1 MNAAAVPDAGLG
13 SRGLTEADIDDI
25 AAGAAVLGCGGGGD
39 PYVGALMTRQSLRG
53 GQPVHVVPP
62 AAVPDDALVIVIAGI
77 GAPPVLIEKIANGS
91 ESELALRHLEK
102 HLGRRAEYLMSA
114 EVGGLN
120 SLYPLQVAAKV
131 GLPVVDADG
140 MGRAFPKLE
149 MTSFHIFGI
158 PVTPMALVNER
169 GDLVLMQTTS
179 DFQAEHFVK
188 HLAVAMG
195 GIMSSAGFSLSGA
208 DVKRAAVP
216 GTLSICHAIGG
227 ALRQA
232 RERHADPFA
241 ALLAALRATTYYRH
255 AHLIFEGK
263 VSDVQREVTGRW
275 SLGQARIDGPGGRV
289 LKLAIQNEHLVARI
303 DGRTAAIVPDLLAVL
318 DEDSAQAITAEQ
330 LRYGQRVR
338 VLAASVPPIMR
349 SEAALKVWGPQA
361 FGIDEPFVP
370 IEQLIAPGG

>member
-1 MNAAAVPDAGLG
+1 M
-13 SRGLTEADIDDI
+13 SRVILIDDIADI

-39 PYVGALMTRQSLRG
+39 PYVGALMTQQTMRG
-53 GQPVHVVPP
+53 APPVPLV
-62 AAVPDDALVIVIAGI
+62 AAADVPDDALVVAIAGI

-102 HLGRRAEYLMSA
+102 HLGRRADYLMSA

-149 MTSFHIFGI
+149 MTSFHIFGV

-169 GDLVLMQTTS
+169 GDLMLMQTTS
-179 DFQAEHFVK
+179 DQQAEHFVK
-188 HLAVAMG
+188 HLAVGMG
-195 GIMSSAGFSLSGA
+195 GIMSSAGFAQSGA

-216 GTLSICHAIGG
+216 GTLSICQDVGR
-227 ALRQA
+227 ALREA
-232 RERHADPFA
+232 RERRRDPFA
-241 ALLAALRATTYYRH
+241 ALLAAMRATDYYRH

-263 VSDVQREVTGRW
+263 VVDVERRITGRW
-275 SLGQARIDGPGGRV
+275 SMGQARIEGPAGV
-289 LKLAIQNEHLVARI
+289 LELAVQNELLVARI
-303 DGRTAAIVPDLLAVL
+303 NGRTAAIVPDLLAVL
-318 DEDSAQAITAEQ
+318 DEDTAQAITAES

-349 SEAALKVWGPQA
+349 SEAALRVWGPQA

-370 IEQLIAPGG
+370 IETLVQRHAA

>member
-1 MNAAAVPDAGLG
+1 M
-13 SRGLTEADIDDI
+13 SRVITIDDIADI

-39 PYVGALMTRQSLRG
+39 PYVGGLMTQQSLRA
-53 GQPVHVVPP
+53 GQPVTLVPP
-62 AAVPDDALVIVIAGI
+62 ADVPDDALVVVIAGI

-102 HLGRRAEYLMSA
+102 HLGRRADYLMSA

-131 GLPVVDADG
+131 GLPVIDADG

-149 MTSFHIFGI
+149 MTTFHIFGV
-158 PVTPMALVNER
+158 PTTPLALVNER

-179 DFQAEHFVK
+179 DQQAEHFVK
-188 HLAVAMG
+188 HLAVGMG
-195 GIMSSAGFSLSGA
+195 GIMSSAGFAQSGA
-208 DVKRAAVP
+208 DVKRAAVH
-216 GTLSICHAIGG
+216 GTLSICQDIGR

-232 RERHADPFA
+232 HEHQHDPFD
-241 ALLAALRATTYYRH
+241 ALLGAMRATAYYRH

-263 VSDVQREVTGRW
+263 VTDVERRITGRW
-275 SLGQARIDGPGGRV
+275 SMGQARIEGPRGV
-289 LKLAIQNEHLVARI
+289 LEVAVQNELLVARI
-303 DGRTAAIVPDLLAVL
+303 NGRTAAIVPDLLAVL

-349 SEAALKVWGPQA
+349 SEAALAVWGPQA

-370 IEQLIAPGG
+370 IEQLVAAG

>member
-1 MNAAAVPDAGLG
+1 MTRLLG
-13 SRGLTEADIDDI
+13 PAEIDDI
-25 AAGAAVLGCGGGGD
+25 AIGAAVLGCGGGGD
-39 PYVGALMTRQSLRG
+39 PYIGALMTQQSLRG
-53 GQPVHVVPP
+53 TGPVRLVDT
-62 AAVPDDALVIVIAGI
+62 AEVPDEALVVVIAGI
-77 GAPPVLIEKIANGS
+77 GAPPVLIEKIPNGS

-102 HLGRRAEYLMSA
+102 HLGRRADYLMSA

-149 MTSFHIFGI
+149 MTSFHIFGV

-169 GDLVLMQTTS
+169 GDLVLMQAT
-179 DFQAEHFVK
+179 DDYQAEHFVK

-195 GIMSSAGFSLSGA
+195 GIMSSAGFALSGA
-208 DVKRAAVP
+208 DLKRAAVP
-216 GTLSICHAIGG
+216 GTLSICQDLGR
-227 ALRQA
+227 ALRTA
-232 RERHADPFA
+232 RESGRDPFD
-241 ALLAALRATTYYRH
+241 ALLGALRATEYYRH

-263 VSDVQREVTGRW
+263 VVDVDRRVTGRW
-275 SLGQARIDGPGGRV
+275 SLGQVRIAGPQGV
-289 LKLAIQNEHLVARI
+289 LEIAIQNELLVARRN
-303 DGRTAAIVPDLLAVL
+303 GRTVAIVPDLVAVL
-318 DEDSAQAITAEQ
+318 DEDTAQAITAET

-349 SEAALKVWGPQA
+349 SEAALRVWGPQA

-370 IEQLIAPGG
+370 IEQLQSRGADA

>member
-1 MNAAAVPDAGLG
+1 M
-13 SRGLTEADIDDI
+13 SRVITIDDIEDI

-39 PYVGALMTRQSLRG
+39 PYVGALMTQQSLRG
-53 GQPVHVVPP
+53 GQPVTLVSP
-62 AAVPDDALVIVIAGI
+62 ADVADDALVVVIAGI

-102 HLGRRAEYLMSA
+102 HLGRRADYLMSA

-140 MGRAFPKLE
+140 MGRAFPKLQ
-149 MTSFHIFGI
+149 MTSFHIFGVA
-158 PVTPMALVNER
+158 VTPMALVNER
-169 GDLVLMQTTS
+169 GDLMLMQTTS
-179 DFQAEHFVK
+179 DEQAEHFVK
-188 HLAVAMG
+188 HMAVAMG
-195 GIMSSAGFSLSGA
+195 GIMSSAGFAQTGA

-216 GTLSICHAIGG
+216 GTLSICQDIGR

-232 RERHADPFA
+232 RSQRRDPFE
-241 ALLAALRATTYYRH
+241 ALLAALRSTEYYQH

-263 VSDVQREVTGRW
+263 VVDVSRRIDGRW
-275 SLGQARIDGPGGRV
+275 SLGEARIEGRRGV
-289 LKLAIQNEHLVARI
+289 LELAIQNEHLVARI
-303 DGRTAAIVPDLLAVL
+303 NGRTAAIVPDILAVL
-318 DEDSAQAITAEQ
+318 DEDTAQAITAES

-338 VLAASVPPIMR
+338 VLATSVPPIMR

-370 IEQLIAPGG
+370 IETLVSRDAD

>member
-1 MNAAAVPDAGLG
+1 M
-13 SRGLTEADIDDI
+13 SRLITIDDIDDI

-39 PYVGALMTRQSLRG
+39 PYVGALMTQQSLRG
-53 GQPVHVVPP
+53 GQPVTLVSP
-62 AAVPDDALVIVIAGI
+62 ADVPDDSLVIVIAGI

-91 ESELALRHLEK
+91 ESELALRHLER
-102 HLGRRAEYLMSA
+102 HLGRRADYLMSA

-140 MGRAFPKLE
+140 MGRAFPKLQ

-158 PVTPMALVNER
+158 AVTPMALVNER
-169 GDLVLMQTTS
+169 GDLLLMQTAT
-179 DFQAEHFVK
+179 DEQAEHFIK
-188 HLAVAMG
+188 HIAVGMG
-195 GIMSSAGFSLSGA
+195 GIMSSAGFAQSGA

-216 GTLSICHAIGG
+216 GTLSICQDIGR

-232 RERHADPFA
+232 RSQRRDPFD
-241 ALLAALRATTYYRH
+241 ALLAALRSTEYYQH

-263 VSDVQREVTGRW
+263 VVDVSRRIDGRW
-275 SLGQARIDGPGGRV
+275 SLGEARVEGRRGV
-289 LKLAIQNEHLVARI
+289 LELAIQNEHLVARI
-303 DGRTAAIVPDLLAVL
+303 NGRTAAIVPDILAVL
-318 DEDSAQAITAEQ
+318 DEDTAQAITAES

-338 VLAASVPPIMR
+338 VLATSVPPIMR

-370 IEQLIAPGG
+370 IETLVARNAG

>member
-1 MNAAAVPDAGLG
+1 MSRVLTPD
-13 SRGLTEADIDDI
+13 DIDDI

-39 PYVGALMTRQSLRG
+39 PYVGGLMTQQSLRG
-53 GQPVHVVPP
+53 GQPVTLVPP
-62 AAVPDDALVIVIAGI
+62 AEVPDDALVVVIAGI

-102 HLGRRAEYLMSA
+102 HLGRRADYLMSA

-169 GDLVLMQTTS
+169 GDLVLMQATS
-179 DFQAEHFVK
+179 DEQAEHFVK

-195 GIMSSAGFSLSGA
+195 GIMSSAGFAQSGA

-216 GTLSICHAIGG
+216 GTLSICQDIGRT
-227 ALRQA
+227 LRQA
-232 RERHADPFA
+232 RQQRQDPFQ
-241 ALLAALRATTYYRH
+241 ALLAALRATQYYQH

-263 VSDVQREVTGRW
+263 ITDVERRITGRW
-275 SLGQARIDGPGGRV
+275 SMGQTRIEGPRGV
-289 LKLAIQNEHLVARI
+289 LELAIQNEFLVARI
-303 DGRTAAIVPDLLAVL
+303 NGRTAAIVPDLLAVL
-318 DEDSAQAITAEQ
+318 DEDSAQAITAET

-338 VLAASVPPIMR
+338 VLASSVPPIMR
-349 SEAALKVWGPQA
+349 SEAALRVWGPQA
-361 FGIDEPFVP
+361 FGIDEPYVP
-370 IEQLIAPGG
+370 IETLVAQSAPLSAP